1 MLTRTHPLY
10 TRGSNSTP
18 QEILATFG
26 VDIDRGAGWIGCY
39 GGPDHRLISGVW
51 AAEVGSLRVIKP
63 FRKCK
68 PVHQFVPGHSIETFS
83 VQGRKVAD
91 AGHEI
96 GAPGCSLELSQI
108 QVEVSDEGTKFCS

>member
-1 MLTRTHPLY
+1 M
-10 TRGSNSTP
+10 
-18 QEILATFG
+18 
-26 VDIDRGAGWIGCY
+26 
-39 GGPDHRLISGVW
+39 
-51 AAEVGSLRVIKP
+51 
-63 FRKCK
+63 
-68 PVHQFVPGHSIETFS
+68 HQFVPGHSIETFS